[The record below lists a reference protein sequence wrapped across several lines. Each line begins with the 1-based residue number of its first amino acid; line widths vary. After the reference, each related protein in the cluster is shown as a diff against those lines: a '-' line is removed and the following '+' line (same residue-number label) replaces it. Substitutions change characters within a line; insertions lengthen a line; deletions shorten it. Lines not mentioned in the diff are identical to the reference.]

1 MDGVQ
6 EESVA
11 ADVHAFGL
19 SWRSEANATSVKYKD
34 CGERGHEEEKE
45 D

>member
-19 SWRSEANATSVKYKD
+19 SWRSEEDAMSVKYKD
-34 CGERGHEEEKE
+34 CGERGREE